1 MSKIL
6 IGIVMGSDSDL
17 TVMKDAAAVLDE
29 LGVSSEIII
38 SSAHRVPDKTADYAR
53 TAEQRGLA
61 VIIAGAGG
69 AAHLPGVIAAH
80 TALPVIGV
88 PIKSG
93 VLNGVDALY
102 AIVQMPSGVPVA
114 TVGINSAKNA
124 GILAAQIIG
133 ATSPEVRARIT
144 AYKEKLARQ
153 VKEKDALLAE
163 LGIEG
168 YLGRNG
174 G

>member
-1 MSKIL
+1 MPKTL
-6 IGIVMGSDSDL
+6 VGIVMGSDSDL
-17 TVMKDAAAVLDE
+17 PVMKDAAAVLDE
-29 LGVSSEIII
+29 LVVASEIVI

-53 TAEQRGLA
+53 TAVERGLA

-80 TALPVIGV
+80 TSLPVIGV

-93 VLNGVDALY
+93 ALNGVDALY
-102 AIVQMPSGVPVA
+102 AIVQMPAGVPVA
-114 TVGINSAKNA
+114 TVGINGAKNA

-133 ATSPEVRARIT
+133 ATNPEVRLRVT
-144 AYKEKLARQ
+144 AFKEKLARQ

-163 LGIEG
+163 LGIDE
-168 YLGRNG
+168 YLKRL
-174 G
+174 